1 MSDFL
6 GFQIRVNLT
15 LSGTVDFVPL
25 QGKPAKP
32 SVLSI
37 SFTNNG
43 DGTMTGTVT
52 LSPLVATDHVSSR
65 MVVVTLNGTELPP
78 IEAITNAAQFTCS
91 DGDTGTVTDK
101 DINAAGDT
109 TSDPFPFTATLP
121 LQPPTKPAVLGVTF
135 SA

>member
-1 MSDFL
+1 
-6 GFQIRVNLT
+6 
-15 LSGTVDFVPL
+15 
-25 QGKPAKP
+25 
-32 SVLSI
+32 
-37 SFTNNG
+37 
-43 DGTMTGTVT
+43 MTGTVT